1 VRKLIPV
8 LVVLFL
14 LGVWTWIQS
23 AGTWIVGPISTDYDS
38 GVTPTG
44 DVVYN
49 DINEFKAAFNGGI
62 GDTNIMESAE
72 IDLDKLEE
80 GVLYHAE
87 GNTAPKKIAYGDLNM
102 HWANVQAKYGL
113 TDTLLPGST
122 YVFLID
128 FGDSSDVGDPVFGA
142 TPHIMLSEPTIANS
156 AVGVGDHSTS
166 YNYASWRTAITES
179 LSVSLQWVS
188 AGSCSVYAVYTAADT
203 IFNGVQLYWEAKQK

>member
-1 VRKLIPV
+1 MRKLIPV

-62 GDTNIMESAE
+62 GDTNIMEIAG
-72 IDLDKLEE
+72 IDLDKLEQ
-80 GVLYHAE
+80 GVMYHAE
-87 GNTAPKKIAYGDLNM
+87 GYASPKEMVYGDLNM
-102 HWANVQAKYGL
+102 HWSNVQAKYGL
-113 TDTLLPGST
+113 TDTLLYDST
-122 YVFLID
+122 YIFLID

-142 TPHIMLSEPTIANS
+142 EPHITLGPLSIAGSGLS
-156 AVGVGDHSTS
+156 APKT
-166 YNYASWRTAITES
+166 NIYAGMQAAVAGS
-179 LSVSLQWVS
+179 LDYCVQFAA
-188 AGSCSVYAVYTAADT
+188 AGSCSVYVHYTGADT
-203 IFNGVQLYWEAKQK
+203 IFGGVQLYWEAKQK